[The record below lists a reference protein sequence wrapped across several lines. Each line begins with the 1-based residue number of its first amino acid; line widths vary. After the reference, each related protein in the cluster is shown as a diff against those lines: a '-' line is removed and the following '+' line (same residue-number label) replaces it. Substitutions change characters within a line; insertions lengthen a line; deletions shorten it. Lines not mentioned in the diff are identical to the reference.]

1 METLALELRNL
12 TLGDSGIYKLTVIF
26 TAGQQLTAETSLQ
39 VFGECVKKNAL
50 VCLPYVGL
58 IDNFT
63 KLI

>member
-1 METLALELRNL
+1 METLALELQNL
-12 TLGDSGIYKLTVIF
+12 TLGDSGIYKLTVSV
-26 TAGQQLTAETSLQ
+26 GHQLTAETSLQ